1 MARATGPQ
9 RAERLNRALQWLRQ
23 GLSPPE
29 TIERLAAAARISW
42 RQAYRYVQEARGLKR
57 PLPVGEAKVVFTVK
71 LPRSLVDQLHRYAET
86 TGETLSEIVSR
97 ALWAVL
103 RRGGGRG

>member
-29 TIERLAAAARISW
+29 TIARLAAVARISW
-42 RQAYRYVQEARGLKR
+42 RQAYRYVQQARGLKR

-86 TGETLSEIVSR
+86 TGETLSEIMSR

>member
-1 MARATGPQ
+1 
-9 RAERLNRALQWLRQ
+9 
-23 GLSPPE
+23 
-29 TIERLAAAARISW
+29 
-42 RQAYRYVQEARGLKR
+42 VQEARGLKR
-57 PLPVGEAKVVFTVK
+57 LIPVGEAKVVFTVK

-86 TGETLSEIVSR
+86 TGETLSEMVSR